1 MKKYKVALIGILTF
15 GVSYLV
21 LILLTALQNNNAFS
35 SNNTVDV
42 YLFTSYMKTLISSVL
57 LLISTIVTCTYI
69 IVDAIKKKK

>member
-1 MKKYKVALIGILTF
+1 MKKYKVGLIGILTF

-42 YLFTSYMKTLISSVL
+42 YIFTSYMKTLISSVL

-69 IVDAIKKKK
+69 ILDAIKKKK

>member
-21 LILLTALQNNNAFS
+21 LILLTALQSNNAFS

-42 YLFTSYMKTLISSVL
+42 YTFTSYMKTLISSVL